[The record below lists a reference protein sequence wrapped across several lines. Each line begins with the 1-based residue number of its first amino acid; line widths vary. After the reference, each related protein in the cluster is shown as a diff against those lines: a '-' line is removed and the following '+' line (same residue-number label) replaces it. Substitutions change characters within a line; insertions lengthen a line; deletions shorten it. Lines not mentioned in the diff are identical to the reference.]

1 MRQTRELVFTSLLV
15 SIALAVSLIENLIP
29 MPFMVP
35 GAKLGLSN
43 IIILVTLVVFDF
55 KRGFQVAILK
65 SMLLMLVTGFGPSF
79 LYSFAGAIFSTCM
92 MGLALKFATK
102 IFSLIGISI
111 IGAVAHNFAQV
122 TVASYI
128 LGSVMVYT
136 YFPFLTFIG
145 MLTGYFVGLGAF
157 NVSSHL
163 KKIIQW
169 GLNVR

>member
-1 MRQTRELVFTSLLV
+1 MKRTRDLVFTALLV
-15 SIALAVSLIENLIP
+15 SISLAVSLIETMIP

-43 IIILVTLVVFDF
+43 MIILVTLVMFNF
-55 KRGFQVAILK
+55 KRGFQVAVLK
-65 SMLLMLVTGFGPSF
+65 SLLLMLVTGFGPSF

-92 MGLALKFATK
+92 MGLALKYATK
-102 IFSLIGISI
+102 AFSMIGVSI

-122 TVASYI
+122 TVASYV

-136 YFPFLTFIG
+136 YFPFLTFVG
-145 MLTGYFVGLGAF
+145 MVTGYFVGLGAY

-163 KKIIQW
+163 RKI
-169 GLNVR
+169 L

>member
-163 KKIIQW
+163 KKIIQ
-169 GLNVR
+169 

>member
-1 MRQTRELVFTSLLV
+1 MKRTRELVFTALLV
-15 SIALAVSLIENLIP
+15 SIALAVSLIETMIP

-43 IIILVTLVVFDF
+43 MIILVTLVVFNF

-65 SMLLMLVTGFGPSF
+65 SLLLMFVTGFGPSF

-92 MGLALKFATK
+92 MGLTLRYATRA
-102 IFSLIGISI
+102 FSTLGVSI

-122 TVASYI
+122 TVASYV
-128 LGSVMVYT
+128 LGSMMVYT

-145 MLTGYFVGLGAF
+145 MVTGYFVGLGAY

-163 KKIIQW
+163 KKI
-169 GLNVR
+169 L

>member
-1 MRQTRELVFTSLLV
+1 MRKTRELVFTSLLV

-163 KKIIQW
+163 KKIIQ
-169 GLNVR
+169 

>member
-1 MRQTRELVFTSLLV
+1 MKRTRELVFTALLV
-15 SIALAVSLIENLIP
+15 SIALAVSLIETMIP

-43 IIILVTLVVFDF
+43 MIILVTLVVFNF

-65 SMLLMLVTGFGPSF
+65 SLLLMLVTGFGPSF

-92 MGLALKFATK
+92 MGLTLRYATRA
-102 IFSLIGISI
+102 FSTLGVSI

-122 TVASYI
+122 TVASYV
-128 LGSVMVYT
+128 LGSMMVYT

-145 MLTGYFVGLGAF
+145 MVTGYFVGLGAY

-163 KKIIQW
+163 KNI
-169 GLNVR
+169 L